1 MSTES
6 SAYIAAARPRF
17 AADLATFVRFASV
30 GVDPRRRKDV
40 AACARWLAGRLR
52 RAGLCDATLARTAG
66 HPIVHGSWRG
76 APGAPTV
83 LVYGHYD
90 VQPAE
95 PLEAWRTR
103 PFEPALQGDD
113 LVGRGS
119 CDDKGPVLCHV
130 AAIESHLATSG
141 RLPANVVCVFEGE
154 EEHGSPHLPEFLRA
168 HRRWLAPDV
177 AVISDTR
184 MRGPGRPAIIE
195 GTRGAV
201 SFEVELSRSG
211 EELHAGQFGGAVANP
226 LEALCALVG
235 RLHDA
240 RGRIAVPGLYDR
252 VRPVGA
258 HERARLAREAPSD
271 AELLRAGATDDP
283 GGEAG
288 FSAYERTT
296 LRPALT
302 VTGLSGGYTG
312 PGAQSAVPAR
322 AQARLNLRLVP
333 EQDPLQTRRLV
344 CARLRDLAPAGLG
357 LVVRAGPGSR
367 ATTIDRGHP
376 AMRAA
381 ERALSDAF
389 EREPVFLRSGGTIAI
404 VDVLQR
410 LFGIPVVLMG
420 FALPGDGMHAPN
432 ESVNLPTL
440 QRGTIA
446 CARFL
451 ELVAAGAAVA
461 RHEAVV

>member
-1 MSTES
+1 MSE
-6 SAYIAAARPRF
+6 AALAHIAAGRARF
-17 AADLATFVRFASV
+17 AADLAAFVRFASV
-30 GVDPRRRKDV
+30 GADPRRRADV
-40 AACARWLAGRLR
+40 AACGDWLAARLR
-52 RAGLCDATLARTAG
+52 RAGLRDAKLARTPG
-66 HPIVHGSWRG
+66 HPIVHASWRG

-95 PLEAWRTR
+95 PLEAWRTP
-103 PFEPALQGDD
+103 PFQPALEGDD
-113 LVGRGS
+113 LVGRGA

-130 AAIESHLATSG
+130 AALESQLATSG

-154 EEHGSPHLPEFLRA
+154 EEHGSPHLPAFLRA
-168 HRRWLAPDV
+168 HRGQLAPDV
-177 AVISDTR
+177 AVMSDTR
-184 MRGPGRPAIIE
+184 MRAPGRPAIVE

-211 EELHAGQFGGAVANP
+211 HELHAGQFGGAVANP
-226 LEALCALVG
+226 LEALCAVVAQ
-235 RLHDA
+235 LHDA

-252 VRPVGA
+252 VRLMTPR
-258 HERARLAREAPSD
+258 ERARLAREAPSEH
-271 AELLRAGATDDP
+271 ELLRAGGTDDP
-283 GGEAG
+283 AGEAG

-333 EQDPLQTRRLV
+333 DQDPQEASRLV
-344 CARLRDLAPAGLG
+344 RARLRTLTPAGLD
-357 LVVRAGPGSR
+357 LAVRAGPGSR
-367 ATTIDRGHP
+367 ATTIDRRDP
-376 AMRAA
+376 AVGAA
-381 ERALSDAF
+381 ARALREAF
-389 EREPVFLRSGGTIAI
+389 GHEPVFMRSGGSIPI
-404 VDVLQR
+404 VDLMQR
-410 LFGIPVVLMG
+410 LFGVPVVLMG

-432 ESVNLPTL
+432 ERVNLPTL
-440 QRGTIA
+440 HRGTAA

-451 ELVAAGAAVA
+451 ELVAAAGAARESA
-461 RHEAVV
+461 A